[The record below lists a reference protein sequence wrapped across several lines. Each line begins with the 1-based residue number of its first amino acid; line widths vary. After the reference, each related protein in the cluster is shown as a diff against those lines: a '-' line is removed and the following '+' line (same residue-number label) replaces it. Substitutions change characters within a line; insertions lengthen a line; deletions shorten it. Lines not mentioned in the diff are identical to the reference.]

1 MRLRLLLLAAALLV
15 PAAAFAAPRDP
26 LADPTVAAIDAAE
39 AAGTLTRAA
48 ALRQKLLYIY
58 DRGAMDPRFDASEG
72 RPARCATLV
81 LAEIGANLGM
91 VDAATRALYE
101 ERVLDR
107 GPVTDALLVHET
119 AHFYIE
125 YNTTGANAVTLDDVS
140 PANGVPDFVE
150 ETGIACELSWTV
162 IVSSLGFVA
171 PALNGPN
178 GKYLIQ
184 FEQQGSY
191 GYTTT
196 VVGGTKVVLH
206 PNYVG
211 FPPNEDPDGDVLG
224 ALRATVAHEFK
235 HASQYQ
241 GSSWSEGGWVE
252 LDATW
257 VEDIVYDAVND
268 YYNYIAGSNSPFTQ
282 PGIALDSGGS
292 GSYEDC
298 NWQHFLSEKFGNG
311 HVVAVWQRRITQPSE
326 TMMATYSNRLVA
338 SGTSLTAAWG
348 EYAAWNF
355 ACGARAGAGF
365 GYGEA
370 ATYPTTPPQSTHTA
384 LPVNTTN
391 GTVPHLAAHTR
402 LIDNAAGSLSGTPEF
417 TFSGNAAV
425 QWSVSILVKNRFT
438 GAITRTLLPL
448 SGGAGTLAL
457 TGVNYGDLAWAAL
470 VIGDANLTG
479 NNHAYSFSARA
490 LAPVSI
496 VHDRLWDTE
505 SAATPHTVA
514 ARVLPGNESVNSA
527 AIALAWRV
535 NGGATTTTPMTATG
549 NPDEYA
555 AAIPAQPVGSEI
567 EYRITAQGSAGGTVH
582 SPSFSGG
589 YHLFT
594 VVTEYE
600 PFETAGGFTVGD
612 AGDNAVSGVWE
623 RAVPVGT
630 IAAPAADYTPAPG
643 TTCYVTQNGVVGGA
657 DGAAD
662 VDGGRTTLL
671 SPVYDLAPNGP
682 YTSAI
687 ARYQRWYSNH
697 LGSAVDDTWRV
708 DVSNDGGATW
718 TPVEN
723 TSTGFNGW
731 VSVSVDLNATFGT
744 PAQVKLRWIAD
755 DSGLGSLVEAAVD
768 EFEIIAVP
776 QPSVAVGER
785 TASGLELSAAR
796 PNPSRGAVALA
807 LTLPAAAR
815 VSAAVLDVAGRT
827 VRTLVSDAAFAPG
840 THTLEWDGR
849 SESGASLRAGV
860 YFVQVRAGAETLRQR
875 VAVVK

>member
-1 MRLRLLLLAAALLV
+1 MRLSSLLLAAALLV

-58 DRGAMDPRFDASEG
+58 DRGAMDPRFDASAG

-81 LAEIGANLGM
+81 LAEIGANLDA

-107 GPVTDALLVHET
+107 GPVTDALLVHQT
-119 AHFYIE
+119 PHFYIE
-125 YNTTGANAVTLDDVS
+125 YNTTGANAVTLDDVA
-140 PANGVPDFVE
+140 PANGIPDFVE

-162 IVSSLGFVA
+162 EITNLGFTA
-171 PALNGPN
+171 PPLNGPS

-196 VVGGTKVVLH
+196 VVGGTKIVLH
-206 PNYVG
+206 PNYAG
-211 FPPNEDPDGDVLG
+211 FPPNEDPDGHVLG

-235 HASQYQ
+235 HASQHQ
-241 GSSWSEGGWVE
+241 GSNWSEGGWVE

-282 PGIALDSGGS
+282 PAIALDSGGS

-311 HVVAVWQRRITQPSE
+311 HVVGVWQRRITNPSE
-326 TMMATYSNRLVA
+326 TMIATYSNRLTA
-338 SGTSLTAAWG
+338 AGTSLTAAWG

-370 ATYPTTPPQSTHTA
+370 ATYPTTPAQSTHTT

-402 LIDNAAGSLSGTPEF
+402 LIDNAAGSLAGTPEF
-417 TFSGNAAV
+417 TFTGNAAV

-438 GAITRTLLPL
+438 GAITRTVLPL
-448 SGGAGTLAL
+448 SSGAGTLAL
-457 TGVNYGDLAWAAL
+457 TGVDYGDLAWAAL

-505 SAATPHTVA
+505 NAATPHTVA
-514 ARVLPGNESVNSA
+514 ARVLPGNETVNSA

-567 EYRITAQGSAGGTVH
+567 EYRITAQGSGGGTVQ

-589 YHLFT
+589 WHLFT

-643 TTCYVTQNGVVGGA
+643 TACYLTQNGVVGGA

-662 VDGGRTTLL
+662 VDGGKTTLL
-671 SPVYDLAPNGP
+671 SPVYDLAPGGP
-682 YTSAI
+682 WATAVL
-687 ARYQRWYSNH
+687 RYQRWYSNH
-697 LGSAVDDTWRV
+697 LGAAVDDSWRA

-718 TPVEN
+718 SPVEN
-723 TSTGFNGW
+723 VTTGSNGW
-731 VSVSVDLNATFGT
+731 VEVEVDLIARFGT
-744 PAQVKLRWIAD
+744 PAQVRMRWIAED
-755 DSGLGSLVEAAVD
+755 AGAGSLVEAAVD
-768 EFEIIAVP
+768 DLVIVAVP
-776 QPSVAVGER
+776 QPNVGV
-785 TASGLELSAAR
+785 TGGYGAGLALSAAR
-796 PNPSRGAVALA
+796 PNPARGAVTLA
-807 LTLPAAAR
+807 LTLPAASA
-815 VSAAVLDVAGRT
+815 VSAAVVDVAGRT
-827 VRTLVSDAAFAPG
+827 VRTLAAGVRFAAG
-840 THTLEWDGR
+840 THAIAWDGR
-849 SESGASLRAGV
+849 GESGAALAAGV
-860 YFVQVRAGAETLRQR
+860 YFVQVRAHGTTLRQR
-875 VAVVK
+875 VALVR